1 MFMAGSAAIGG
12 GLGIRTWRRYN
23 CPMTVQSA
31 TVSTLPATGPLDAAG
46 IASILAAILDLDTI
60 APDDD
65 FFTLGGDSTAAVAL
79 MAEIEARTG
88 QKLEIS
94 ILLEAPTPNRLA
106 ARIAGNTQARH
117 PLLLPVEESATGV
130 PLFLVHGL
138 LGQVFLARYLKGK
151 LGPRSIW
158 GIQAAPQNPATTEPK
173 TIAALAE
180 DYIAAIRSVRP
191 KGPYLIGGYCAGTYI
206 AWEMAQKLTAAGE
219 TIPLVI
225 AIDPPPVIG
234 DYIGGRAPA
243 PGASPLDDKRFLDK
257 AMLDIRRTGHFHE
270 DFHWVRSDPVA
281 QQKAA
286 ATAAALRHAYLAYRP
301 KPYAKP
307 VVFLCSANKA
317 RLIRKKES
325 PWHWLTGGTPSIE
338 KLAERHTDLFAQN
351 DPTLSASMKHA
362 IDVRGI

>member
-1 MFMAGSAAIGG
+1 MFMAGPTAIGG
-12 GLGIRTWRRYN
+12 GLGIGAWRRYN

-31 TVSTLPATGPLDAAG
+31 TVSTLPGPGSIDAAG
-46 IASILAAILDLDTI
+46 IAAVLAAILDLDTV

-79 MAEIEARTG
+79 MTEIEARTG
-88 QKLEIS
+88 LKLEIS

-106 ARIAGNTQARH
+106 ARIAGNVQPHH

-158 GIQAAPQNPATTEPK
+158 GIQAAPQDPLSAEPK
-173 TIAALAE
+173 KIAALAE

-206 AWEMAQKLTAAGE
+206 AWEMAQRLTAAGE
-219 TIPLVI
+219 SIPLLF

-243 PGASPLDDKRFLDK
+243 PGASPLDDQRFLAK
-257 AMLDIRRTGHFHE
+257 ARLDIRRTGHHHK
-270 DFHWVRSDPVA
+270 DFAWVRDDPVA

-301 KPYAKP
+301 TPYTKP

-317 RLIRKKES
+317 RLIRGNGS

-338 KLAERHTDLFAQN
+338 KLAHRHTDLFTRD
-351 DPTLSASMKHA
+351 DPTLPTSMKRA
-362 IDVRGI
+362 IDARGI

>member
-1 MFMAGSAAIGG
+1 
-12 GLGIRTWRRYN
+12 
-23 CPMTVQSA
+23 MTVQSA
-31 TVSTLPATGPLDAAG
+31 TVSTLPASGPIDAAG
-46 IASILAAILDLDTI
+46 IAATLAAILDLD
-60 APDDD
+60 AVGPDDD

-88 QKLEIS
+88 LKLEIS

-106 ARIAGNTQARH
+106 ARIASNVRTLH

-138 LGQVFLARYLKGK
+138 LGQVFLARYLKGQ

-158 GIQAAPQNPATTEPK
+158 GIQAAPQDPLTTKPK

-180 DYIAAIRSVRP
+180 DYIAAIRTVRP

-206 AWEMAQKLTAAGE
+206 AWEMAQRLTAAGE
-219 TIPLVI
+219 PIPLLF

-243 PGASPLDDKRFLDK
+243 PGASPLADKKFLAK
-257 AMLDIRRTGHFHE
+257 AALDIRRTGHHHQ
-270 DFHWVRSDPVA
+270 DYHWIRTDPAA

-286 ATAAALRHAYLAYRP
+286 RTAAALRHAYLAYRP
-301 KPYAKP
+301 TPYANP
-307 VVFLCSANKA
+307 VAFLCSANKA
-317 RLIRKKES
+317 RLISRNGS
-325 PWHWLTGGTPSIE
+325 PWHWLTGGPPVIE

-351 DPTLSASMKHA
+351 DPSLAISMKHA
-362 IDVRGI
+362 IDLRGI

>member
-1 MFMAGSAAIGG
+1 
-12 GLGIRTWRRYN
+12 
-23 CPMTVQSA
+23 MTVQSA
-31 TVSTLPATGPLDAAG
+31 TASTLPATGPIDAEG
-46 IASILAAILDLDTI
+46 IAAALAAILDLD
-60 APDDD
+60 AVDPDDD

-88 QKLEIS
+88 LKLEIS
-94 ILLEAPTPNRLA
+94 VLLDAPTPNRLA
-106 ARIAGNTQARH
+106 ARIAGNVRTLH
-117 PLLLPVEESATGV
+117 PLLLPVEESPTGN

-158 GIQAAPQNPATTEPK
+158 GIQAAPQNPRATAPK

-206 AWEMAQKLTAAGE
+206 AWEMAQRLKAAGE
-219 TIPLVI
+219 TIPLLF

-243 PGASPLDDKRFLDK
+243 PGANPLDDKRFLAK
-257 AMLDIRRTGHFHE
+257 AALDIRRTGHHHE
-270 DFHWVRSDPVA
+270 DYHWIRSDPAA
-281 QQKAA
+281 QMKAA
-286 ATAAALRHAYLAYRP
+286 RTAAALRHAYLAYRP
-301 KPYAKP
+301 TPYSGP

-317 RLIRKKES
+317 RLIRKTSS
-325 PWHWLTGGTPSIE
+325 PWHWLTGGPPSIE
-338 KLAERHTDLFAQN
+338 KLTELHTDLFARN
-351 DPTLSASMKHA
+351 DPSLAVSMKHA

>member
-1 MFMAGSAAIGG
+1 
-12 GLGIRTWRRYN
+12 
-23 CPMTVQSA
+23 MTVQSA
-31 TVSTLPATGPLDAAG
+31 TVSAEPAAGPIDAAG
-46 IASILAAILDLDTI
+46 IAAVLAAILDLD
-60 APDDD
+60 AVDPDDD

-106 ARIAGNTQARH
+106 ARIAGNTATHH
-117 PLLLPVEESATGV
+117 PLLLPVEDSATGV

-158 GIQAAPQNPATTEPK
+158 GIQAAPQNPTTTKPK

-191 KGPYLIGGYCAGTYI
+191 TGPYLIGGYCAGTYI
-206 AWEMAQKLTAAGE
+206 AWEMAQKLTASGE
-219 TIPLVI
+219 TIPLLF

-234 DYIGGRAPA
+234 DYIGGRAPE
-243 PGASPLDDKRFLDK
+243 PGADPMSDERFLAK
-257 AMLDIRRTGHFHE
+257 ARLDIRRTGHHHK
-270 DFHWVRSDPVA
+270 DFAWVRADPVA

-301 KPYAKP
+301 TPYTKP

-317 RLIRKKES
+317 RLISKENS
-325 PWHWLTGGTPSIE
+325 PWHWLTGGKPRIE
-338 KLAERHTDLFAQN
+338 KLAYRHTDLFTRD
-351 DPTLSASMKHA
+351 DPTLATSMKRA
-362 IDVRGI
+362 IDARSI